1 MPSLH
6 KEYLTLV
13 PPSVNLQC
21 VFGGSCPSEW
31 QNKMVMSQGTYTFL
45 SCFAGFWLIWGL
57 IVLLCC
63 LCSFLRRR
71 MKRRREERLREQ
83 SLRSVQIEP
92 LQYEEYVSSPR
103 IPVAHRM
110 RAQAASQQPPPA
122 AQARPWSATRR
133 NGPTPSAA
141 SRDIPSLSQEPDLS
155 QPPCY
160 EEALLMAEPP
170 PPYSEVL
177 TDTRGIYRKIL
188 SPFLTVQDELVKP
201 EQPLSHKQ
209 HLAGSPHTQP
219 LPGALSS
226 PITSTPPQEAQG
238 VRRPSWSG
246 SEIGSGGLH
255 RLPRGCQ
262 LIFPIPL
269 LGRTTAV

>member
-21 VFGGSCPSEW
+21 VFGGSCPSVW

-83 SLRSVQIEP
+83 SLRSVHIEP

-103 IPVAHRM
+103 IPVAHRI
-110 RAQAASQQPPPA
+110 RAQQAAQPPPQQPTA
-122 AQARPWSATRR
+122 AQARPWSAARR
-133 NGPTPSAA
+133 NGKKEQTIYGFSH
-141 SRDIPSLSQEPDLS
+141 R
-155 QPPCY
+155 Y
-160 EEALLMAEPP
+160 LMCP
-170 PPYSEVL
+170 
-177 TDTRGIYRKIL
+177 
-188 SPFLTVQDELVKP
+188 
-201 EQPLSHKQ
+201 
-209 HLAGSPHTQP
+209 
-219 LPGALSS
+219 
-226 PITSTPPQEAQG
+226 
-238 VRRPSWSG
+238 
-246 SEIGSGGLH
+246 
-255 RLPRGCQ
+255 
-262 LIFPIPL
+262 
-269 LGRTTAV
+269 

>member
-1 MPSLH
+1 MPFLD

-21 VFGGSCPSEW
+21 VLGGSCPSIW

-71 MKRRREERLREQ
+71 VKRRREERLREQ
-83 SLRSVQIEP
+83 SLRSVHIEP
-92 LQYEEYVSSPR
+92 MQYEEYVSSPR
-103 IPVAHRM
+103 IPMSHRV
-110 RAQAASQQPPPA
+110 RAQVPPQPSS
-122 AQARPWSATRR
+122 AQARPLSATRR
-133 NGPTPSAA
+133 N
-141 SRDIPSLSQEPDLS
+141 EPDLS

-177 TDTRGIYRKIL
+177 TDTRGIYRKIF
-188 SPFLTVQDELVKP
+188 SPFLSVQDEMVKP
-201 EQPLSHKQ
+201 EQALSHKQ
-209 HLAGSPHTQP
+209 HLAGPPHTES
-219 LPGALSS
+219 LLGSLSS
-226 PITSTPPQEAQG
+226 QLPPNPSHEAQG
-238 VRRPSWSG
+238 GRRPSWAG
-246 SEIGSGGLH
+246 SDIGGGMLH
-255 RLPRGCQ
+255 RLPGGCQ
-262 LIFPIPL
+262 LPFPIPL

>member
-1 MPSLH
+1 MPFLD

-13 PPSVNLQC
+13 SVKQQC
-21 VFGGSCPSEW
+21 VFGGSCPPVW

-83 SLRSVQIEP
+83 SLRSVHIEP

-103 IPVAHRM
+103 IPVSHRM
-110 RAQAASQQPPPA
+110 RAQAPLQPPA
-122 AQARPWSATRR
+122 AQARPWSGTRR
-133 NGPTPSAA
+133 N
-141 SRDIPSLSQEPDLS
+141 EPDLS

-188 SPFLTVQDELVKP
+188 SPFLSVQDEMVKP

-209 HLAGSPHTQP
+209 HLSGPPHTQQ

-226 PITSTPPQEAQG
+226 QLTPNPPHEAQRG
-238 VRRPSWSG
+238 RPPSWAG
-246 SEIGSGGLH
+246 SDLGVGGLH
-255 RLPRGCQ
+255 RLPGGCQ
-262 LIFPIPL
+262 LPFPIPL

>member
-1 MPSLH
+1 MPFLD
-6 KEYLTLV
+6 KEYLALG
-13 PPSVNLQC
+13 PPSVSLHC
-21 VFGGSCPSEW
+21 MFWGTCPSIW

-57 IVLLCC
+57 VVLLCC

-103 IPVAHRM
+103 IPVSHRI
-110 RAQAASQQPPPA
+110 RAQAQQAQPPPPPA
-122 AQARPWSATRR
+122 AQARPWSAARR
-133 NGPTPSAA
+133 N
-141 SRDIPSLSQEPDLS
+141 DPDLS

-160 EEALLMAEPP
+160 EEALMMAEPP

-188 SPFLTVQDELVKP
+188 SPFLTVQDEMVKP

-209 HLAGSPHTQP
+209 HLTGQSHTQP
-219 LPGALSS
+219 LPGALSTQIS
-226 PITSTPPQEAQG
+226 PNPPQEAPR
-238 VRRPSWSG
+238 VRPPSWAG
-246 SEIGSGGLH
+246 SDIGSGRFH
-255 RLPRGCQ
+255 RLPSGCQ

>member
-1 MPSLH
+1 MPFLN

-13 PPSVNLQC
+13 PSSVNPQC
-21 VFGGSCPSEW
+21 LFGGSCPSVW
-31 QNKMVMSQGTYTFL
+31 QNTMVMSQGTYTFL

-71 MKRRREERLREQ
+71 MKRRRDERLREQ
-83 SLRSVQIEP
+83 SLRSVHIEP

-103 IPVAHRM
+103 IPVSHRI
-110 RAQAASQQPPPA
+110 RAQQAQPSQPPA
-122 AQARPWSATRR
+122 AQARPWSASTRR
-133 NGPTPSAA
+133 N
-141 SRDIPSLSQEPDLS
+141 EPDLS

-188 SPFLTVQDELVKP
+188 NPFLTVQDEVVKP

-209 HLAGSPHTQP
+209 HLAAPAHTQP

-226 PITSTPPQEAQG
+226 QIPVSLSQE
-238 VRRPSWSG
+238 VHRPRPPSWAG
-246 SEIGSGGLH
+246 SDISSGGLH
-255 RLPRGCQ
+255 RLPGGCQ

>member
-21 VFGGSCPSEW
+21 VFGGSCPSVW

-57 IVLLCC
+57 VVLLCC
-63 LCSFLRRR
+63 MCSFLRRR
-71 MKRRREERLREQ
+71 IKRRREERLREQ
-83 SLRSVQIEP
+83 SLRSVHIEP

-103 IPVAHRM
+103 IPVAHRI
-110 RAQAASQQPPPA
+110 RAQQAAQPPPQQQQPAA

-133 NGPTPSAA
+133 N
-141 SRDIPSLSQEPDLS
+141 EPDLS

-188 SPFLTVQDELVKP
+188 SPFLSVQDELVKP

-209 HLAGSPHTQP
+209 HLTGQQNTQP

-226 PITSTPPQEAQG
+226 PIPPNPPQEAPSR
-238 VRRPSWSG
+238 RRPSWSG
-246 SEIGSGGLH
+246 SEIGSGMLPG
-255 RLPRGCQ
+255 LPRGCQ

>member
-21 VFGGSCPSEW
+21 VFGGSCPSVW

-83 SLRSVQIEP
+83 SLRSVHIEP

-103 IPVAHRM
+103 IPVAHRI
-110 RAQAASQQPPPA
+110 RAQQAAQPPPQQQPAA

-133 NGPTPSAA
+133 NGK
-141 SRDIPSLSQEPDLS
+141 Q
-155 QPPCY
+155 
-160 EEALLMAEPP
+160 
-170 PPYSEVL
+170 
-177 TDTRGIYRKIL
+177 
-188 SPFLTVQDELVKP
+188 
-201 EQPLSHKQ
+201 EQPMHSYCHNYYMCPKSDSGPNYFYIEWGEISLLSGFYCC
-209 HLAGSPHTQP
+209 L
-219 LPGALSS
+219 
-226 PITSTPPQEAQG
+226 
-238 VRRPSWSG
+238 
-246 SEIGSGGLH
+246 
-255 RLPRGCQ
+255 
-262 LIFPIPL
+262 
-269 LGRTTAV
+269 

>member
-1 MPSLH
+1 MPFLG

-21 VFGGSCPSEW
+21 MFGGSCPSVW

-103 IPVAHRM
+103 IPVSHRI
-110 RAQAASQQPPPA
+110 RAQAQQQQPPPA

-133 NGPTPSAA
+133 
-141 SRDIPSLSQEPDLS
+141 IEPDLS

-209 HLAGSPHTQP
+209 HLAAPPHAQP

-226 PITSTPPQEAQG
+226 QISASIPQEAQ
-238 VRRPSWSG
+238 RARPPSWAG
-246 SEIGSGGLH
+246 SDNGSGGLH
-255 RLPRGCQ
+255 RLPGGCQ

>member
-21 VFGGSCPSEW
+21 VFGGSCPSVW

-103 IPVAHRM
+103 IPVAHRI
-110 RAQAASQQPPPA
+110 RAQAATQQAPPPA
-122 AQARPWSATRR
+122 AARPWSATRR
-133 NGPTPSAA
+133 N
-141 SRDIPSLSQEPDLS
+141 EPDLS

-188 SPFLTVQDELVKP
+188 SPFLSVQDELVKP

-209 HLAGSPHTQP
+209 HLAGPPHTQP

-226 PITSTPPQEAQG
+226 PVSTNPPQEAQRM
-238 VRRPSWSG
+238 RRPSWSG